1 MRSAV
6 VMAVLGAAGVM
17 VGAARGAVIGA
28 TIADASSGD
37 YTLTSV
43 SVTRGSAGTF
53 TYVPSQLTNVEL
65 TDVASFATPLLVPG
79 LNAAVP
85 VPGTRASLLED
96 WRLDSGVIEPFST
109 SGGAFDSFEV
119 TFLSPVVNSAG
130 EDILV
135 FDAGAQET
143 TFFYIN
149 DDDSAAGNASS
160 PQRVA
165 PANFSS
171 TLLNVNYSL
180 FSYNDGLGNGSQ
192 SQNVDSLEELES
204 PTGFTFNSNGTGA
217 GVAAVG
223 LDLSNFGVPLGG
235 TVSSI
240 RFQSVSGRI
249 DPVVIVGLPAV
260 PEPAGLGVLATGALL
275 LRRRRVRSA

>member
-1 MRSAV
+1 MRSSIALV
-6 VMAVLGAAGVM
+6 VAGSLGVA
-17 VGAARGAVIGA
+17 GAARGAVIGA
-28 TIADASSGD
+28 TIADASSGN

-43 SVTRGSAGTF
+43 SVTRASAGTF
-53 TYVPSQLTNVEL
+53 TYVPANLTNVQL

-85 VPGTRASLLED
+85 APGTRASLLED

-109 SGGAFDSFEV
+109 AGGALDSFEV
-119 TFLSPVVNSAG
+119 TFLNPVVNSAG

-149 DDDSAAGNASS
+149 NDDSAAGDAGS
-160 PQRVA
+160 PQRLA

-171 TLLNVNYSL
+171 TLVNVNYSL
-180 FSYNDGLGNGSQ
+180 FSYNDGLGSGSA
-192 SQNVDSLEELES
+192 SQNVDTLEELES
-204 PTGFTFNSNGTGA
+204 PTGFTFSSNGTQVGI
-217 GVAAVG
+217 AAAG

-240 RFQSVSGRI
+240 RFQAVSGRI
-249 DPVVIVGLPAV
+249 DPVLIVGLPAV
-260 PEPAGLGVLATGALL
+260 PEPAGLGLLAAGSLL
-275 LRRRRVRSA
+275 LRRTRRGPA